1 MTTPAASRTAIEKL
15 IARRDAGC
23 RLAAL
28 IGDGDI
34 ASGLT
39 VHAVMTAR
47 PATAQPDL
55 GAQVAGDA
63 ADGGYEVT
71 DFRLAPGQDA
81 FASLAADFP
90 GAAWYE
96 RRLQDLYGI
105 TVVGGPAYDPLVLP
119 RGPGARPPSP
129 GSGIAPESIEP
140 DETRLAPAVDGRGV
154 FTIPYG
160 PVRGGVTESV
170 EYSVETP
177 GEDIL
182 RLGVRLHAKHRG
194 IENRFESMNMYDG
207 ALLAERVEGIASVA
221 HTIAYCR
228 AVERICDV
236 DVPVA
241 AELVRVVHAELE
253 RIANHLDVA
262 MKAADGAALAVA
274 VARFGWHKECVLRMV
289 NTLCGN
295 RFGRSVVIP
304 GGVSASWPT
313 KGLPATLDTDLAR
326 LRRDIDGD
334 AKSLMGT
341 ASFLDRMRTTGPLRA
356 EDARAYGALGPVAR
370 GSGFD
375 DDTRWH
381 RPYGAYWVLTPHRGP
396 ARTAGDALSRL
407 RVRFDE
413 VAESFELITEALR
426 MFGDERGPL
435 RAEIRP
441 SAGLAVGAAEA
452 PQGEVLYLVRLGAD
466 GRVLR
471 CAPRSASF
479 VNLSVFPLT
488 FVGDIFTDF
497 VFNEASFGVSIAGA
511 AM

>member
-1 MTTPAASRTAIEKL
+1 MTAPAVSSAFVDRL
-15 IARRDAGC
+15 VARRDAGC

-28 IGDGDI
+28 IGDGSL

-39 VHAVMTAR
+39 IHAVMTVRPGGEAR
-47 PATAQPDL
+47 DPAA
-55 GAQVAGDA
+55 A
-63 ADGGYEVT
+63 ADSGYDVI
-71 DFRLAPGQDA
+71 DFRLAPGDDSLR
-81 FASLAADFP
+81 SLAADFP

-96 RRLQDLYGI
+96 RRLQDLYGV
-105 TVVGGPAYDPLVLP
+105 TVMGGPAYDPLVLP
-119 RGPGARPPSP
+119 RGPGVPPPSP
-129 GSGIAPESIEP
+129 GCGIAPEAVEP
-140 DETRLAPAVDGRGV
+140 DETRLAPAVLGRGV

-182 RLGVRLHAKHRG
+182 RLGVRLHAKFRG
-194 IENRFESMNMYDG
+194 IETRFESMTVDDG
-207 ALLAERVEGIASVA
+207 ALVAERVEGVASVA
-221 HTIAYCR
+221 HALAYCH
-228 AVERICDV
+228 AIERICRV
-236 DVPVA
+236 TVPTA
-241 AELVRVVHAELE
+241 AGLVRVVHAELE

-274 VARFGWHKECVLRMV
+274 VARFGRHKERVLRLV
-289 NTLCGN
+289 ATLCGN
-295 RFGRSVVIP
+295 RFGRGVVVP
-304 GGVSASWPT
+304 GGVSPSW
-313 KGLPATLDTDLAR
+313 GGREVSDSLRAGLAR

-334 AKSLMGT
+334 AAALMAT

-356 EDARAYGALGPVAR
+356 ADARACGALGPVAR

-381 RPYGAYWVLTPHRGP
+381 RPYDAYRILTRRRAP

-413 VAESFELITEALR
+413 VAESFELIGQALDR
-426 MFGDERGPL
+426 LEGATSPL
-435 RAEIRP
+435 RAEVSP
-441 SAGLAVGAAEA
+441 AAGTAVGAAEA
-452 PQGEVLYLVRLGAD
+452 PQGEVLYLVRLGPD
-466 GRVLR
+466 GRLLR